1 MSIEKIARAVAA
13 EWQMSF
19 DGIELDFA
27 LEVAKRAVEAEREAC
42 AKECEAEAALWRKE
56 QDVSDFRLCAERIRA
71 RSNIIVTGLAPAQE
85 NDK

>member
-1 MSIEKIARAVAA
+1 MRIEEIARAVAA

-42 AKECEAEAALWRKE
+42 AKVCDYISDGYDSRLEGRSGIEAA
-56 QDVSDFRLCAERIRA
+56 QAIRA
-71 RSNIIVTGLAPAQE
+71 RPN
-85 NDK
+85 